1 MKNEIEM
8 TDEKY
13 FRVGTTLYKQ
23 VLRPLISAD
32 FIEEKIPWSYETL
45 RQDFSKDSMPYIEK
59 YDGFCIIPNHTNFQQ
74 SYGKF
79 LNQYHEISHKPSPG
93 NFSHIKIFLEHIFK
107 EQIELGYDY
116 IQLLY
121 TQPIQMLPILLL
133 VSSERQTGKTTF
145 IRFIKM
151 IFEKNATFNS
161 NQDFQSQFNSDWVNR
176 LVILVDE
183 LMLNKMEN
191 TEMLKNLSTAGEY
204 KMEGKNKDRK
214 EVEFFAKFIMC
225 SNNELNPIIIPTE
238 EVRFWVR
245 KIQKSKNDNIS
256 LREQMGREIPQFL
269 HFLLNRKLS
278 TRNESR
284 MWFKPSLLETPAL
297 RKIKRYN
304 TNKIEV
310 EMASYC
316 KDVMEAKE
324 LNKMMCCAKDF
335 MPVISDTG
343 LKTDISHIRNILK
356 DSWCLNSEH
365 NGEYTFYLINKDGE
379 LTPMKRKGRYV
390 IVTLE
395 FVNKILL

>member
-1 MKNEIEM
+1 
-8 TDEKY
+8 
-13 FRVGTTLYKQ
+13 
-23 VLRPLISAD
+23 
-32 FIEEKIPWSYETL
+32 
-45 RQDFSKDSMPYIEK
+45 
-59 YDGFCIIPNHTNFQQ
+59 
-74 SYGKF
+74 
-79 LNQYHEISHKPSPG
+79 
-93 NFSHIKIFLEHIFK
+93 
-107 EQIELGYDY
+107 
-116 IQLLY
+116 
-121 TQPIQMLPILLL
+121 
-133 VSSERQTGKTTF
+133 
-145 IRFIKM
+145 
-151 IFEKNATFNS
+151 
-161 NQDFQSQFNSDWVNR
+161 
-176 LVILVDE
+176 
-183 LMLNKMEN
+183 MEN

-278 TRNESR
+278 TQNESR
-284 MWFKPSLLETPAL
+284 MWFKPILLETAAL

-316 KDVMEAKE
+316 KDVMETKE

-356 DSWCLNSEH
+356 DSWSLNSEH
-365 NGEYTFYLINKDGE
+365 NGEYTFYLISKDGE